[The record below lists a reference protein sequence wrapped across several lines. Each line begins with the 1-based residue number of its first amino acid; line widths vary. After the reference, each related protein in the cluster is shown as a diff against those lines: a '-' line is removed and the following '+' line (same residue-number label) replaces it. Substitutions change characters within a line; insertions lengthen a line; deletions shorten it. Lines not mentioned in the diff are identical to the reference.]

1 MLMVSGAT
9 VMLTGDGVQQLTHD
23 LQAFQQ
29 RRVSLTE
36 AVATSPDD
44 VGELQR
50 EIALVDRRIAEIRSV
65 LARAQPIDHVD
76 RVPGVVGLGS
86 RVTVRWDGDGEE
98 TYTIVEPAEVAPS
111 AGRIS
116 YESPVGRALLD
127 HRAGARVAVETIAGT
142 EWLEV
147 LAVE

>member
-1 MLMVSGAT
+1 MVSGAT

-23 LQAFQQ
+23 LLAFQE
-29 RRVSLTE
+29 RRATLTE

-44 VGELQR
+44 VGELQG
-50 EIALVDRRIAEIRSV
+50 EIALVDRRIAEIQSV

-86 RVTVRWDGDGEE
+86 RVTVRWEADGEE
-98 TYTIVEPAEVAPS
+98 TYTIVEPAEVASS

-116 YESPVGRALLD
+116 YESPVGQALMD
-127 HRAGARVAVETIAGT
+127 RRAGARVAVETVAGT
-142 EWLEV
+142 AWLEV

>member
-1 MLMVSGAT
+1 MVSGAT

-23 LQAFQQ
+23 LLAFQE
-29 RRVSLTE
+29 RRVTLTE

-44 VGELQR
+44 VGELQG
-50 EIALVDRRIAEIRSV
+50 EMALVDRRIAEIEGV

-76 RVPGVVGLGS
+76 REPGVVGLGS
-86 RVTVRWDGDGEE
+86 RVTVRWEEDGEE
-98 TYTIVEPAEVAPS
+98 TYTIVEPAEVASS

-116 YESPVGRALLD
+116 YESPVGKALMG
-127 HRAGARVAVETIAGT
+127 HRAGARVEVETIAGT
-142 EWLEV
+142 EWLQV